1 MNEEERTIW
10 EGHPS
15 HLKDLGF
22 HVLCGILSPLIVP
35 IGFMLWRCLDTHF
48 HRYDVTSERLRVT
61 QGILSKRMREMEFY
75 RVRETSLHQPFFLR
89 IFRLANVVITVAG
102 SDKPE
107 FVIHAVPRAMELR
120 ENLRHCIETVREE
133 KHAQVISEV

>member
-1 MNEEERTIW
+1 
-10 EGHPS
+10 
-15 HLKDLGF
+15 
-22 HVLCGILSPLIVP
+22 
-35 IGFMLWRCLDTHF
+35 F

-133 KHAQVISEV
+133 KLFAAASMRIAGGRPGPGVTELSDAGVRRAVRAAARRPRRPSRRHGGRLEAGR